1 MDRRYDRENAT
12 RAPPSWRVPAVG
24 ARSLPRPLVTVK
36 RNIHFEFSQELVQQ
50 PLLYQL
56 NRQFDV
62 VVNIRGASVN
72 EQGGFIALELE
83 GAQEEIDR
91 ILVYLDERGIVVVDG
106 LGETAHDA

>member
-1 MDRRYDRENAT
+1 MR
-12 RAPPSWRVPAVG
+12 
-24 ARSLPRPLVTVK
+24 VK

-62 VVNIRGASVN
+62 VINIRGASVT

-83 GAQEEIDR
+83 GEAAEMDK
-91 ILVYLDERGIVVVDG
+91 ILEYLRGRGIEVVEG
-106 LGETAHDA
+106 LGEGAVDS